1 MEGWGWERGSCTD
14 LLVGMDK
21 AGGPRLPADAEVLMM
36 ALGEAIKPERIVRL
50 FNEMIAAGLIE
61 ALGGKFFR
69 LVEWDAGLGGE
80 ERERGTARVVAL
92 RRAEIQAEW
101 SGKAEAL
108 SVIPDSTTLLPSGT
122 PMGVTSYWG
131 LTMHLPPRPVLSD
144 LQAC

>member
-1 MEGWGWERGSCTD
+1 MEGWGWRRGSCND

-50 FNEMIAAGLIE
+50 FNEMIAAGLIQR
-61 ALGGKFFR
+61 LGGQFFR
-69 LVEWDAGLGGE
+69 LVEWDAGRLAAE

-101 SGKAEAL
+101 SEKPKL
-108 SVIPDSTTLLPSGT
+108 SG
-122 PMGVTSYWG
+122 
-131 LTMHLPPRPVLSD
+131 
-144 LQAC
+144 